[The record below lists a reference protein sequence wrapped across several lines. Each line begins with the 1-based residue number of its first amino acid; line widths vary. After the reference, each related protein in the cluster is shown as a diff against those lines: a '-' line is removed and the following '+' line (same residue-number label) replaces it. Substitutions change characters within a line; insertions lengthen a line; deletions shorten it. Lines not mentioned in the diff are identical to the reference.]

1 MLAGE
6 LRKVQLISRKN
17 MSDTVVTESGIEYTK
32 SQVKS
37 MFSSQITSLKRC
49 VGGPDRKKIDS
60 WLSENNY

>member
-1 MLAGE
+1 
-6 LRKVQLISRKN
+6 

-60 WLSENNY
+60 WLSEI